1 MILLIDRLQRRCA
14 LIVDAGS
21 RLKDWICAITA
32 AGSNGAAE
40 GGGATGTDLER
51 REQMSPIN
59 KGKRSESLA
68 I

>member
-32 AGSNGAAE
+32 AGSNGVA
-40 GGGATGTDLER
+40 GGEATGTDLER
-51 REQMSPIN
+51 REQISPIN
-59 KGKRSESLA
+59 KEKRSESLT